1 MRRLIAHLALAAL
14 FSSLLSPLA
23 VALQNSGTPACCLPG
38 GKHHC
43 RQTPTGPG
51 FRTQTDKCPYASLVV
66 ATELKAARVAKFDLA
81 APTVAGY
88 FEPVVVQAGYRIIAS
103 EFSARAPPLSFF

>member
-1 MRRLIAHLALAAL
+1 MRCLIAHLALAAI

-23 VALQNSGTPACCLPG
+23 IALQNSGTPACCLPG

-51 FRTQTDKCPYASLVV
+51 FNRQNDKCPYASLAI
-66 ATELKAARVAKFDLA
+66 ATEVKALSAAKFDLA
-81 APTVAGY
+81 APCDFRY
-88 FEPVVVQAGYRIIAS
+88 FAPIAARS
-103 EFSARAPPLSFF
+103 GSRLAARELSARGPPTPSL